1 MRASDTKRSLEQH
14 SAATTSAGPWS
25 QMTVSCVLMQISEEN
40 VPVVLTP
47 SKTGGTIHWL
57 EFQISNA
64 CAQKG
69 FTDDYI

>member
-1 MRASDTKRSLEQH
+1 
-14 SAATTSAGPWS
+14 
-25 QMTVSCVLMQISEEN
+25 MQISEEN

-69 FTDDYI
+69 FSDDYI